1 MTTPELLG
9 PVASDRDA
17 ELARVAQRC
26 MMAALDHAGV
36 PRIALVDQDGDMT
49 EAPILELPPM
59 PQPLFADMFG
69 MMAQHRPVMLG
80 QQNYQLTIQES
91 AALLNVSRPYAIK
104 EVEAERL
111 KCRKIGRQHCV
122 ELTELRRCQS
132 AQRLKSER
140 ALQEL
145 ADLSQDLR
153 LSY

>member
-122 ELTELRRCQS
+122 ELTELRRCQGTR
-132 AQRLKSER
+132 RLKSER

-153 LSY
+153 LGY